1 MVTQR
6 DISCY
11 MVSRGP
17 SSLRVEPVS
26 SLPSNA
32 SIGNPQ
38 PLGVGTFEF
47 EPLGDS
53 GSKAFSVR
61 IPGRPEP
68 PPIRWIDGALRR
80 DSELSRLL
88 PFDGREEMNNCEP
101 FYWGNENLSMRN
113 TVTLN
118 PLQHQQGT
126 AFAYDLSELSRTGNE
141 QQRAHT
147 VKGAWEGRQQ
157 GENDEFAPS
166 PSRGVR
172 RISDE
177 SMLKSERKLRSLQKL
192 RHLSLEKSVE
202 ATDPDCETR
211 SQ

>member
-1 MVTQR
+1 
-6 DISCY
+6 
-11 MVSRGP
+11 
-17 SSLRVEPVS
+17 
-26 SLPSNA
+26 
-32 SIGNPQ
+32 
-38 PLGVGTFEF
+38 
-47 EPLGDS
+47 
-53 GSKAFSVR
+53 
-61 IPGRPEP
+61 
-68 PPIRWIDGALRR
+68 
-80 DSELSRLL
+80 
-88 PFDGREEMNNCEP
+88 
-101 FYWGNENLSMRN
+101 MRN

-147 VKGAWEGRQQ
+147 VKGAWEGRQ
-157 GENDEFAPS
+157 GENDEFAQS

-202 ATDPDCETR
+202 GTDPDCETR